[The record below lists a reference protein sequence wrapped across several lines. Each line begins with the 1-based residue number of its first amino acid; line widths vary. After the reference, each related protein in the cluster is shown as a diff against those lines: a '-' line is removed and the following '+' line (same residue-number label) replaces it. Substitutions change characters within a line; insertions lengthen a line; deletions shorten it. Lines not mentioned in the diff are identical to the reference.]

1 MKESPETC
9 QFLTKDSARKSMQDA
24 RSKKIPP
31 CPVEMRDVIA
41 GFEAGSYEMYQ
52 DMLLGHVTW
61 EQRNKG
67 TQYALILGDRKLF
80 KEVTSDSTFYFCDGT
95 FRITPRQARVL
106 SIRGSQVPLI
116 IISRRI
122 LLSNH

>member
-1 MKESPETC
+1 
-9 QFLTKDSARKSMQDA
+9 
-24 RSKKIPP
+24 
-31 CPVEMRDVIA
+31 
-41 GFEAGSYEMYQ
+41 
-52 DMLLGHVTW
+52 
-61 EQRNKG
+61 
-67 TQYALILGDRKLF
+67 
-80 KEVTSDSTFYFCDGT
+80 VTSDSTFYFCDGT